1 MMRQPGIWLL
11 WVLSKLEIGSFQ
23 DSLVE
28 WRKEAPGELF
38 HVFLIF
44 YLLPT
49 VDSLG
54 TAKCWGPSTQ
64 FFFFFLGLLLCF
76 LAVPGLGCGMQDL

>member
-1 MMRQPGIWLL
+1 MMCQPAIWLL

-28 WRKEAPGELF
+28 WRKEAPGELI

-49 VDSLG
+49 IDSLE
-54 TAKCWGPSTQ
+54 TAKGWGPSIQTQ
-64 FFFFFLGLLLCF
+64 FFFFMSTVLFF
-76 LAVPGLGCGMQDL
+76 GCARS

>member
-1 MMRQPGIWLL
+1 MMCQPAIWLL

-28 WRKEAPGELF
+28 WRKEAPGELI

-49 VDSLG
+49 IDSLE
-54 TAKCWGPSTQ
+54 TAKGWGPSIQTQ
-64 FFFFFLGLLLCF
+64 FFFLGLLFYF
-76 LAVPGLGCGMQDL
+76 LAVPGLSCGMQDL